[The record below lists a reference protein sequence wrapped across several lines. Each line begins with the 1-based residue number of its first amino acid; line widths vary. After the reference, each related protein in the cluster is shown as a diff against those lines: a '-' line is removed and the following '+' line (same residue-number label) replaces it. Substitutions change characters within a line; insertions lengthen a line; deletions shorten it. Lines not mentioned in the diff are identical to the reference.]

1 MPNPGRRLT
10 KRIHELATPALGT
23 GEEIATSGRCW
34 ATRQRLGVPLLFLA
48 RHQYLLV
55 LTNRRLLVFEGR
67 GRTAGSLS
75 LGKRF
80 ETLELVR
87 VRTRRLL
94 SQVTVSGAGDVP
106 LVFEFRPRN
115 RALGAALVRALD
127 RSATTGAEAA
137 ATAAP
142 PPAAAS
148 AEAIPVATS
157 EFPAPTEAFR
167 DKR

>member
-1 MPNPGRRLT
+1 MG
-10 KRIHELATPALGT
+10 A
-23 GEEIATSGRCW
+23 GEEIQASGRCW

-48 RHQYLLV
+48 RRQYLLV
-55 LTNRRLLVFEGR
+55 LTNRRALVFEGR

-94 SQVTVSGAGDVP
+94 SQVTISGAGDVP
-106 LVFEFRPRN
+106 LVFEFRPRD
-115 RALGAALVRALD
+115 RGLGAALVRALD
-127 RSATTGAEAA
+127 RSTTAEVAT
-137 ATAAP
+137 
-142 PPAAAS
+142 PAA
-148 AEAIPVATS
+148 VATS
-157 EFPAPTEAFR
+157 EVPAPTEAFW